1 MINFNGILTE
11 NETRIMFNNRAFLY
25 GDAVFETLK
34 IVNDKILFW
43 EEHYF
48 RLMSSM
54 RILRMKIPMDFTLEN
69 LEEQIIQLVEQLKI
83 SNSARVRL
91 TVFRNDG
98 GLYQPETNAVSYLIT
113 AKTLPSKSYSFAKN
127 AYEVELFKEYHL
139 PKHLLSSIKTT
150 NKIVQV
156 LASVFAKENDFDDC
170 LLINEDKN
178 VAEAISGN
186 IFMLTGNQL
195 ATPPIS
201 DGCLNGIMRKQLIN
215 EIKKMPE
222 IELVERSISPF
233 EVQKADEVFVTNV
246 ISGIQPIF
254 KYRKKT
260 FDSKLAQALLDKI
273 NLKEGLI

>member
-1 MINFNGILTE
+1 MINFNGTLTE
-11 NETRIMFNNRAFLY
+11 NQTGITFNNRAFLY

-34 IVNDKILFW
+34 IVNAKILFW
-43 EEHYF
+43 EDHYF

-69 LEEQIIQLVEQLKI
+69 LEAQIIQLVEQLKI
-83 SNSARVRL
+83 SDSARVRV

-113 AKTLPSKSYSFAKN
+113 AKALPTKSYCFAKN
-127 AYEVELFKEYHL
+127 PYEVELFKDYHL
-139 PKHLLSSIKTT
+139 PKHLLSSIKST
-150 NKIVQV
+150 NKIVQI
-156 LASVFAKENDFDDC
+156 LASVFAKENDFNDC

-178 VAEAISGN
+178 VVESISGN
-186 IFMLTGNQL
+186 VFMVTGNQL
-195 ATPPIS
+195 ITPPIS
-201 DGCLNGIMRKQLIN
+201 DGCLNGIMRKQLLS

-222 IELVERSISPF
+222 LELVEKSISPF
-233 EVQKADEVFVTNV
+233 EIQKADELFITNV

-260 FDSKLAQALLDKI
+260 FETQLAQTLLDKI
-273 NLKEGLI
+273 NLKEGLV